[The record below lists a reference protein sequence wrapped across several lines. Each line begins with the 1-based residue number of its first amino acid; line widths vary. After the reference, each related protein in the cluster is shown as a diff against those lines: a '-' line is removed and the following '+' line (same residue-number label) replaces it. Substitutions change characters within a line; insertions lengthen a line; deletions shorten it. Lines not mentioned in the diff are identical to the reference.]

1 MAGGDNRVAE
11 TEYRTETQAARYLEL
26 YSELIGRGTAPTET
40 FSANGIALKA
50 EKM

>member
-26 YSELIGRGTAPTET
+26 YSELIGRGTTPMRH
-40 FSANGIALKA
+40 SNANGSALKA
-50 EKM
+50 EKT